1 MTKGKQITR
10 LTPPTCEQ
18 IQAQMLEACHK
29 IAEDHGLVIE
39 AAGWHNVDIG
49 FSFEPVFRVSIPA
62 PDGGAINI
70 EKDMFELLAERY
82 GLSPADFGRE
92 FNAGGERFRVSG
104 IDPRRPRYPI
114 SAERI
119 PDRKGFKFTAE
130 NVVMFIT
137 LSKHKA

>member
-62 PDGGAINI
+62 PDGGAIN
-70 EKDMFELLAERY
+70 FE
-82 GLSPADFGRE
+82 
-92 FNAGGERFRVSG
+92 
-104 IDPRRPRYPI
+104 
-114 SAERI
+114 
-119 PDRKGFKFTAE
+119 
-130 NVVMFIT
+130 
-137 LSKHKA
+137 